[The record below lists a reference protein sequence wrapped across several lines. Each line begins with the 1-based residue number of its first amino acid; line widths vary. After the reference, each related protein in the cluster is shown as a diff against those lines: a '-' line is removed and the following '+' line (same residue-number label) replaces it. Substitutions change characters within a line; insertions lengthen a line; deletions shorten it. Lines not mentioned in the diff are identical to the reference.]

1 MKIGRFL
8 VAAVLAVSVSGFAF
22 AEDKAADKKADKKY
36 TEGSCC
42 AKAVAKGETC
52 KHPCCVEAEKKGEVC
67 TKCNKP
73 AEKSADKK

>member
-8 VAAVLAVSVSGFAF
+8 IAAVMAVSVSGFAF
-22 AEDKAADKKADKKY
+22 AAEDAKKPEKKY
-36 TEGSCC
+36 SKDSCC

-52 KHPCCVEAEKKGEVC
+52 KHPCCVDAEKKGAGEVC

-73 AEKSADKK
+73 EKEAEKK

>member
-8 VAAVLAVSVSGFAF
+8 VAAVLAVSVTGFAF
-22 AEDKAADKKADKKY
+22 AEDAKKADKHYSKD
-36 TEGSCC
+36 SCC
-42 AKAVAKGETC
+42 AKAAAKGETC

-73 AEKSADKK
+73 EKAAEKK